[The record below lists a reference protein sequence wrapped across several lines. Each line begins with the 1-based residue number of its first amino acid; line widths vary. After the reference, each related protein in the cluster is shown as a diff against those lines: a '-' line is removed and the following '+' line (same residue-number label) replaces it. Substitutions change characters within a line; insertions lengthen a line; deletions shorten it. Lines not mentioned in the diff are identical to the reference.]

1 MEVILNT
8 RSGKDEG
15 RISVL
20 RTIATML
27 PGESWAI
34 EEGQVQ
40 LGYAQVCCSRYARL
54 SGKSFTVNSPASLGG
69 QIIITRNR

>member
-20 RTIATML
+20 RTIATME
-27 PGESWAI
+27 PGDQWHIST
-34 EEGQVQ
+34 GDVQ
-40 LGYAQVCCSRYARL
+40 LAYAQVCCSRYARMT
-54 SGKSFTVNSPASLGG
+54 GKSFTVNSPAALQGD
-69 QIIITRNR
+69 IIITRNR